1 MPITDLKG
9 LPVFVTGGTGFIGR
23 TLVRRLLAEGA
34 VVTLLSRRGG
44 GPEGARVIKGDVGDG
59 ARLGA
64 VLAGQAVLFSLAYD
78 VRQPGA
84 ANVAAFER
92 LMEAAEA
99 ARVGRVVHLSSIVVQ
114 DGWPGGQESPGAPSP
129 GGSPYRRA
137 KIAEEARLMAGR
149 LPALILQPTLVWG
162 PGSAL
167 WTNGFADALLGG
179 GIAVPEPEGLFQGV
193 FVEDVATACLL
204 AAAVPDPGR
213 ERFVINGPAA
223 VPWSALLGGYRDILG
238 RGTIRRVRAD
248 DLRPPDLRPP
258 APDRDAPDRPSLAA
272 RISAMGRSVL
282 GTERFEALVRKVR
295 SGRPMGELR
304 PDAHLYELMTTSGD
318 WPSTAAR
325 DRLGYLPAHDLAMGL
340 AATAAA
346 LRKLAGNGAG

>member
-1 MPITDLKG
+1 MPTPDLKD

-23 TLVRRLLAEGA
+23 ALVRRLLAEGA
-34 VVTLLSRRGG
+34 VVTLLSRRGV

-64 VLAGQAVLFSLAYD
+64 ALAGQAVLFSLAYD

-84 ANVAAFER
+84 ANLAAFER
-92 LMEAAEA
+92 LMDAAEA

-114 DGWPGGQESPGAPSP
+114 DGWPGGRESPAAPTP
-129 GGSPYRRA
+129 GGNAYRRA

-179 GIAVPEPEGLFQGV
+179 GIVLPEPEGLFQGV

-204 AAAVPDPGR
+204 AATVPDPGR

-238 RGTIRRVRAD
+238 RGTIRRVPAD
-248 DLRPPDLRPP
+248 DIRPP

-272 RISAMGRSVL
+272 RISAAGRSVL
-282 GTERFEALVRKVR
+282 GTERFEALVRKVKGGVR
-295 SGRPMGELR
+295 GGSRGEML
-304 PDAHLYELMTTSGD
+304 PDAHLYELMTTSGN
-318 WPSTAAR
+318 WPPTAAR
-325 DRLGYLPAHDLAMGL
+325 DRLGYAPAFDLAKGL